1 MASDYCYTKEMQRAL
16 DRHKRGEARAIP
28 IILRPI
34 DWQETPLGKLQALP
48 KDGKPITL
56 WANRDN
62 AFLDVARGI
71 RSVVETFL
79 TPPQQGKAQ
88 AQMPYNHQ
96 HTAAEIEFIRVRCKQ
111 GKLIVTNKKIVVE
124 LRGFGQAFKSQT
136 LLRTSLTSIDSKL
149 AVAPIFGMGG
159 GVNLTFH
166 GKGSE
171 LLQAD
176 LVPPKEAQE
185 IIASLS

>member
-1 MASDYCYTKEMQRAL
+1 
-16 DRHKRGEARAIP
+16 
-28 IILRPI
+28 
-34 DWQETPLGKLQALP
+34 
-48 KDGKPITL
+48 
-56 WANRDN
+56 
-62 AFLDVARGI
+62 
-71 RSVVETFL
+71 
-79 TPPQQGKAQ
+79 
-88 AQMPYNHQ
+88 
-96 HTAAEIEFIRVRCKQ
+96 
-111 GKLIVTNKKIVVE
+111 VTDKKIVVE
-124 LRGFGQAFKSQT
+124 LRGFGQVFKSQT

-176 LVPPKEAQE
+176 LVPPKQAQE